1 MLMRLY
7 NLKRSLCYRTIL
19 RLKLNKQ
26 RDFVSLFCYLVIS
39 FSVSQFHSYFNIMPP
54 RTAAPGQTRDTGGGG
69 GGRGGRGGGR
79 GGPRGGPPPRG
90 GPTRGGAVHAPT
102 GPAALPGSHV
112 QAVGVKRPGYG
123 TAGRAVTVYSN
134 FFKISLPESVIHHYD
149 GW

>member
-1 MLMRLY
+1 
-7 NLKRSLCYRTIL
+7 
-19 RLKLNKQ
+19 
-26 RDFVSLFCYLVIS
+26 
-39 FSVSQFHSYFNIMPP
+39 MPP
-54 RTAAPGQTRDTGGGG
+54 KAAPGQPRGGGVGGVGGGGGG

-90 GPTRGGAVHAPT
+90 GPAGGRTVHAPT

-123 TAGRAVTVYSN
+123 TAGRAVTVFSN

-149 GW
+149 GCDLA